1 MCVKENVVMRA
12 VGILL
17 KYFFDFIFALLAMI
31 FTFPVIAIALIIVKC
46 KSPEAP
52 AIFKQ
57 KRVGGK
63 GKEFWIYKIRTM
75 TSECDEKGELLP
87 DEVRLK
93 KWGKIIRKMNID
105 ELPQVWNILKGQMS
119 WIGPRPLLLKEMSVM
134 TEEEQ
139 KERQSMRPGISG
151 WEAVNEE
158 KTDNR
163 AEMAQYDLYYVRNW
177 SLWFDIKILFKT
189 IYIVFFGRRPSDE
202 LRAPKLIEMQLEEQN
217 ENSNTST

>member
-1 MCVKENVVMRA
+1 MRVVGVA
-12 VGILL
+12 L
-17 KYFFDFIFALLAMI
+17 KYFFDFTFALLATI
-31 FTFPVIAIALIIVKC
+31 FTFPVIVIALIIVKC
-46 KSPEAP
+46 KSPEDP

-57 KRVGGK
+57 KRVGIN

-75 TSECDEKGELLP
+75 TSERDENGELLP
-87 DEVRLK
+87 DEIRLK
-93 KWGKIIRKMNID
+93 KWGKLIRKTNID
-105 ELPQVWNILKGQMS
+105 ELPQAWNILKGQMS

-139 KERQSMRPGISG
+139 RERQSMRPGISG

-202 LRAPKLIEMQLEEQN
+202 LRAPKLIETKLEEQN